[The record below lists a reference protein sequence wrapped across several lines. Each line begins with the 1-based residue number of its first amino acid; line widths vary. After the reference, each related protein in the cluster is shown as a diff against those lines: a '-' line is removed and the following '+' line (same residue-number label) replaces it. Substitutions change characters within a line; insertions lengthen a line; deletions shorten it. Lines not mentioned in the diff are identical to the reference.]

1 MGAAFVKIPRLL
13 LEQNSGPGAH
23 RRYLLYGHI
32 QSHCS
37 ASGQGC
43 WASIATLAREAGLG
57 VRTVKRALRE
67 LLEQGWVVQE
77 LRPGNSSVL
86 RALEAPVPNPN
97 QTRAK
102 SGQQRSAF
110 GTGAGSL
117 VARPPCQIQHGTRA
131 TRDPQIRIQETRTQD
146 QEQILTPS
154 FSPPAPLAPAAQTR
168 AAARANGEQPKQ
180 SEQGQQPEQGE
191 QPPGPGPGPQLSH
204 PPYRTFSPPEA
215 LQLEWQSYTPEKLAW
230 IPTHPRPS
238 AADLP
243 AGYPFCLEDVV
254 DAWARSQQRWAASE
268 IVCNTAINPRQRHP
282 EQWADDAT
290 AWQLL
295 RNRIPIPLGDDDVWL
310 PVQAADLPLPVDRL
324 PRCLQG
330 IAADLEH
337 YWHAKRGPRSTAAF
351 RAAITQLTPLVLERG
366 PLQIAAFLN
375 AAAQA
380 GYPQLDYGRWEARER
395 GFALP

>member
-1 MGAAFVKIPRLL
+1 MQRERSEVRRI
-13 LEQNSGPGAH
+13 H
-23 RRYLLYGHI
+23 RYLLYGHI

-37 ASGQGC
+37 GSGQGC
-43 WASIATLAREAGLG
+43 WASIATLARESGLG

-77 LRPGNSSVL
+77 LRPGHSSVL
-86 RALEAPVPNPN
+86 RALEAPVPNPH

-102 SGQQRSAF
+102 SGQHRSAS

-117 VARPPCQIQHGTRA
+117 VARPPCQNLHGTRA

-154 FSPPAPLAPAAQTR
+154 FSPPAPLVPAAQTR
-168 AAARANGEQPKQ
+168 ATALASGE
-180 SEQGQQPEQGE
+180 QPEQGE
-191 QPPGPGPGPQLSH
+191 QGEQSPGPGPRLCH

-215 LQLEWQSYTPEKLAW
+215 LQLAWQRYTPDKRAW
-230 IPTHPRPS
+230 IPTHPKPS

-243 AGYPFCLEDVV
+243 AGYPFCLEDVI

-268 IVCNTAINPRQRHP
+268 IVCNTALNPRQRHP

-295 RNRIPIPLGDDDVWL
+295 CNRIPIPLGDDDVWL
-310 PVQAADLPLPVDRL
+310 PVQAADLPLPVHTL

-337 YWHAKRGPRSTAAF
+337 YWHAKRGSRSTAAF
-351 RAAITQLTPLVLERG
+351 RAAIAQLTPLVLERG

-380 GYPQLDYGRWEARER
+380 GYPQLDYGRWEAHER